1 MIAFT
6 GFPND
11 DILNEDVKIDFE
23 IVLHKDFQKIFEE
36 KIDTKMEDKQIEGIL
51 FAVKTIINNNK
62 KENEEYF
69 LENLIEFLIWF
80 EKKIDYE
87 SIIIKQMIS
96 EYSKLTEVPNLLKLI
111 INQPEDIKNYNLL
124 FLIDDFMNLDFHL
137 YKDNTFILL
146 LKKICDIYQ
155 MNYKNEVLYIISR
168 YLNEKATKEIED
180 NFDKFD
186 EGYLINI
193 INGNLTEE
201 KIQKELESLNFL
213 MKLVQLN
220 ENK

>member
-1 MIAFT
+1 MIVFT

-23 IVLHKDFQKIFEE
+23 ISLYKDFQKIFEE

-51 FAVKTIINNNK
+51 FAIKSIINDNK

-69 LENLIEFLIWF
+69 LENLIEFIIWF
-80 EKKIDYE
+80 DKKIDYQ
-87 SIIIKQMIS
+87 SIYLKNMIY
-96 EYSKLTEVPNLLKLI
+96 EYSKLTEAPNLLKLI
-111 INQPEDIKNYNLL
+111 VNQPEDIKDYNLF

-155 MNYKNEVLYIISR
+155 RDYKNEVLYIINR
-168 YLNEKATKEIED
+168 YLNEKATKEIEN

-201 KIQKELESLNFL
+201 KIQQELESLNFL
-213 MKLVQLN
+213 MKLVRLN